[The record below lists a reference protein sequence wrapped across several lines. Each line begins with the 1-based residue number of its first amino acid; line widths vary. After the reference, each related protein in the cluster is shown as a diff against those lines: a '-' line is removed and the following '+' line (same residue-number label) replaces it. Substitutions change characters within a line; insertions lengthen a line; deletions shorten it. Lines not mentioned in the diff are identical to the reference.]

1 MIRRGTALAAGVAAS
16 LIAVGGG
23 PPSAAASVRLQV
35 LAGPLRFS
43 VAPAVR
49 DRWAQAPR
57 AAQAWQI
64 KTWTSGRESVRQG
77 ALSAEIRWPPRSL
90 MTLGRAA
97 QSPGVTSVRVAVG
110 IARIEIRRPHLRQA
124 WRNNCETAALSILLG
139 GEPDQQRLQR
149 LLPVSSPLEP
159 RTAPQGLVWG
169 DPQEGFV
176 GRVQTGGYGVYEVPL
191 LALAR
196 RVGAGVDNLSRR
208 PFVRLM
214 DTLRSGRPVL
224 VWVTLGASSPR
235 SWRTPRG
242 RVVRADRAEHA
253 VVLVG
258 WQPGRVVYLDPWD
271 GSRKV
276 QDLATFD
283 ARWRALGQRAI
294 TLQKPAP

>member
-1 MIRRGTALAAGVAAS
+1 MALAVCIAAS
-16 LIAVGGG
+16 HIAVGGG
-23 PPSAAASVRLQV
+23 PASAAASVRLQV
-35 LAGPLRFS
+35 LAGPLHFS

-49 DRWAQAPR
+49 DRWAQAAP
-57 AAQAWQI
+57 AAQQWQI
-64 KTWTSGRESVRQG
+64 KTWTSGRTSVRQG
-77 ALSAEIRWPPRSL
+77 ALSAAIRWPPRSL
-90 MTLGRAA
+90 ATLGRAA
-97 QSPGVTSVRVAVG
+97 QSPGVTSVRVDVRVT
-110 IARIEIRRPHLRQA
+110 RIEIRRPHLRQA
-124 WRNNCETAALSILLG
+124 WRNNCETAALSMLLG
-139 GEPDQQRLQR
+139 GKPDQQRLQR
-149 LLPVSSPLEP
+149 LLPVSSPLEA
-159 RTAPQGLVWG
+159 RAAAQGVVWG

-176 GRVQTGGYGVYEVPL
+176 GRVQAGGYGVYEVPL

-196 RVGAGVDNLSRR
+196 KSGAAVDNLSRS

-214 DTLRSGRPVL
+214 DALRSGRPVL
-224 VWVTLGASSPR
+224 TWVTLGASSPW

-276 QDLATFD
+276 QDIATFD

-294 TLQKPAP
+294 TLRLPP